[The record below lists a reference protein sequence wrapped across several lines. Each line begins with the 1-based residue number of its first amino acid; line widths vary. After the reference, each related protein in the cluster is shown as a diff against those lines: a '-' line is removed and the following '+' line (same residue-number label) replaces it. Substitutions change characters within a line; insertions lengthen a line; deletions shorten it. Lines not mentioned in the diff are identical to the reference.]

1 MKKTETIKKID
12 LFNVDAPSFMMVMP
26 THSNAVE
33 NNKNNVWC
41 DGSGENQTD
50 EDLTI
55 DGEAAFGQWLELYM
69 FLASQGLVTIMP
81 SPAEKEGLADHVYA
95 ANSGI
100 MIGDTYVVSNFTSEP
115 RIPETAVIEQ
125 FMKTTGAK
133 VVVCPFKFEGEADMK
148 FIGYLNGKMTFI
160 GGYGIRS
167 TKEAYEWMEEQFGI
181 KVIKVKMK
189 DDKLY
194 HLDCSIFPIITSKDL
209 YENKA
214 EILCCEE
221 IFSKSDLEAIRE
233 FCKIVSV
240 PLNLAY
246 YGITNCVRVGS
257 YVLCGSDFYDLD
269 PELDGEE
276 VYYTE
281 RDKNQFLE
289 DVIADYGMEVKFF
302 NLSEFAKAG
311 ACLSCNI
318 CHLNRYSYD
327 IETI

>member
-1 MKKTETIKKID
+1 MDSKIKKVD
-12 LFNVDAPSFMMVMP
+12 VFNVDCPSFMMVMP
-26 THSNAVE
+26 THSNAEE
-33 NNKNNVWC
+33 NNRNNAWC
-41 DGSGENQTD
+41 DDNVKD

-55 DGEAAFGQWLELYM
+55 DGETAFGEWFELYM
-69 FLASQGLVTIMP
+69 FLTQQGMVLVMP
-81 SPAEKEGLADHVYA
+81 SPANIDGLADHVYA

-100 MIGDTYVVSNFTSEP
+100 MIKDTYIVSNFTSKP
-115 RIPETAVIEQ
+115 REGETPVIEA

-148 FIGYLNGKMTFI
+148 YIGKVDGKETYLC
-160 GGYGIRS
+160 GYGIRS
-167 TKEAYEWMEEQFGI
+167 TKEAYDWMEKELDI
-181 KVIKVKMK
+181 KCIKVKMT

-194 HLDCSIFPIITSKDL
+194 HFDCCMFPITISQDL
-209 YENKA
+209 EESKA
-214 EILCCEE
+214 EIMLCTEVL
-221 IFSKSDLEAIRE
+221 SKSDVEKIRE
-233 FCKIVSV
+233 YCKITEV

-246 YGITNCVRVGS
+246 YGATNCVRVGS
-257 YVLCGSDFYDLD
+257 FILCGSDFYDLD
-269 PELDGEE
+269 PEIDGEE

-289 DVIADYGMEVKFF
+289 DVMADFGMEVVFF